1 MLNTRF
7 WVLAGITLT
16 AAAAR
21 LIPHPPNATPVA
33 AMALFGGA
41 YFGSKRAAIAVP
53 LAAMAL
59 SDLVLGLVRY
69 GTAVFGSM
77 PYVYACFV
85 ATACLGIWI
94 GPRPSSRRLAAAA
107 LASSVLFF
115 LVTNFGVW
123 LTGRFY
129 PLTWD
134 GLAAC
139 YVAAVPFFRNTLA
152 GDAVSTVV
160 LFGGFAL
167 AERYFA
173 ALREE
178 AAPVRVT
185 N

>member
-1 MLNTRF
+1 MMNTRS

-16 AAAAR
+16 AAGAR

-33 AMALFGGA
+33 ALALFGGA
-41 YFGSKRAAIAVP
+41 YFASKRAAIAVP
-53 LAAMAL
+53 LAAMVL
-59 SDLVLGLVRY
+59 SDLVLGVVQY
-69 GTAVFGSM
+69 GTAMFRLI

-85 ATACLGIWI
+85 ATACLGMWV
-94 GPRPSSRRLAAAA
+94 GPRPSPRRIAAAA

-115 LVTNFGVW
+115 LVTNFGDW
-123 LTGRFY
+123 LTGTFY

-139 YVAAVPFFRNTLA
+139 YVAALPFFRNTLA
-152 GDAVSTVV
+152 GDAVCTVV

-167 AERYFA
+167 AERSISG
-173 ALREE
+173 LREE
-178 AAPVRVT
+178 VEPARLA

>member
-16 AAAAR
+16 VAAAR

-41 YFGSKRAAIAVP
+41 HFASKRAAIAVP

-59 SDLVLGLVRY
+59 SDLVLGLVWY
-69 GTAVFGSM
+69 GTAIIGSM

-85 ATACLGIWI
+85 ATSCLGMWV
-94 GPRPSSRRLAAAA
+94 GPRPSPRRIAAAA
-107 LASSVLFF
+107 LTSSVLFF

-123 LTGRFY
+123 LTGKLY

-139 YVAAVPFFRNTLA
+139 YVTAVPFFRNTLA
-152 GDAVSTVV
+152 GDAVGTVV
-160 LFGGFAL
+160 LFGGFRL
-167 AERYFA
+167 AERSIA

-178 AAPVRVT
+178 AASAPVAG
-185 N
+185 

>member
-1 MLNTRF
+1 MLSTRF
-7 WVLAGITLT
+7 WVLVGITLT

-41 YFGSKRAAIAVP
+41 YFASKRAALAVP

-69 GTAVFGSM
+69 GTAILGSI
-77 PYVYACFV
+77 PYVYACCV
-85 ATACLGIWI
+85 ATACLGMWI
-94 GPRPSSRRLAAAA
+94 GPRPSPRRIAAAA
-107 LASSVLFF
+107 LTSSIVFF
-115 LVTNFGVW
+115 LVTNFGDW
-123 LTGRFY
+123 LTERIY

-139 YVAAVPFFRNTLA
+139 YVAALPFFRNTLA
-152 GDAVSTVV
+152 GDAVCTVV

-167 AERYFA
+167 AERSVV
-173 ALREE
+173 ALRED
-178 AAPVRVT
+178 AASARVA